1 VGPQRTVRL
10 RLTAIYGTGFVVSGL
25 VLVAIIYALLE
36 YRLSHLRV
44 SQGAV
49 RGIGVVTAA
58 GTGRGGAAA
67 QQGAY
72 LHQFLVQAGIALA
85 VTAVFSVAIGW
96 LGAGRALRPL
106 RTMIRA
112 TRRISERN
120 LHERLALAG
129 PGDELKD
136 LGDTI
141 DGLLGRLDEAFG
153 SQRRFVANASHELRT
168 PLMLSQTLL
177 QVALADPDL
186 TLGSL
191 RGTCQEVLLACKE
204 QERLIQ
210 ALLTLA
216 RSQRGLDHSEPVDLA
231 EVTANVLGAREAE
244 AAAAGLHID
253 ADLHRA
259 VIDGD
264 PRLTEILIGNLLEN
278 AIRHNVSGGTLC
290 VTVSASGGDG
300 HVTLAV
306 SNTGPDIP
314 PGQIGRLLQPFQR
327 LDGDRGQAHEG
338 LGLGLSIIAAIA
350 AAHNAS
356 LSVRPR
362 PAGGLS
368 AEVRFPPARQAA
380 AGCIRTEGTVRV
392 RAWSSA
398 RCR

>member
-1 VGPQRTVRL
+1 VRL
-10 RLTAIYGTGFVVSGL
+10 RLTAIYGAGFVLSGL
-25 VLVAIIYALLE
+25 VLVAIIYGLLD

-44 SQGAV
+44 SQDGEPGA
-49 RGIGVVTAA
+49 GIVTATVSA
-58 GTGRGGAAA
+58 KAGAAA
-67 QQGAY
+67 QQGMY

-85 VTAVFSVAIGW
+85 VTVVFSVAIGW

-106 RTMIRA
+106 RTMIGA

-120 LHERLALAG
+120 LHERLALTG

-191 RGTCQEVLLACKE
+191 RGTCQEVLLACRE

-216 RSQRGLDHSEPVDLA
+216 RSQRGLEHSEPLDLA
-231 EVTANVLGAREAE
+231 EVTAYVLRGREPD
-244 AAAAGLHID
+244 AAAGGLRID

-264 PRLTEILIGNLLEN
+264 PRLTEILVANLLEN
-278 AIRHNVSGGTLC
+278 AIRHNVSGGEVC
-290 VTVSASGGDG
+290 VSVSPFAEGGQ
-300 HVTLAV
+300 VTLAV

-314 PGQIGRLLQPFQR
+314 PGQVNRLLQPFQR
-327 LDGDRGQAHEG
+327 LDGDRGHAHEG
-338 LGLGLSIIAAIA
+338 LGLGLSIVAAIA
-350 AAHNAS
+350 AAHHAG

-368 AEVRFPPARQAA
+368 AEVRFPPRAR
-380 AGCIRTEGTVRV
+380 AGRPFVPPPHSAGPKV
-392 RAWSSA
+392 SS
-398 RCR
+398 